1 MNFTDIKIQRYGVW
15 RDLHLPVHSR
25 GLSVIH
31 GPNEAGKSTIMRFVR
46 GIFHGFPEHSRAH
59 GSLAQRAGW
68 GGTLELRDG
77 DETLEVW
84 RRIDEQGKRQ
94 FHCHTEQ
101 HSLSEAEFAHRLG
114 RVDANLF
121 RSVYTLGLKELR
133 ELSALQT
140 DQVSEYIY
148 GTSLGLVGQ
157 RLMNAEAGTRQR
169 SRELLNTEK
178 RTGRLFDLSGEYN
191 SLGDALARSERVMKQ
206 YRETLED
213 CDRWEHS
220 RDDIEV
226 RMDNLE
232 RERRNL
238 RYMHRVWTP
247 WKRQQELQRELREYD
262 DLLDFPGDGLRQ
274 LELMERKLELL
285 RQKRTAQR
293 NELRQLQQRLRNN
306 RKHYELRDH
315 ASGIRALIDL
325 RGLVETA
332 ERHLAAVSAD
342 ATMLKAELDE
352 KLEALGQGWTVQKL
366 ESVDTSPQAH
376 LQLATA
382 AKNYQSALSRRARH
396 RKRYQKLSDTNHN
409 RQTELQDELKR
420 RNVTSLE
427 EALEQAQQRLNDLE
441 QLAQLRIQESEYA
454 QRIRSA
460 TTMLQKYREGA
471 ELPWWASTMLTF
483 FAIAGGFLIIAGLF
497 KGVRTSWLIGLI
509 YLLTGIAG
517 GALSWALRQHFET
530 DDYHVH
536 TKLEQEIRDCERKLS
551 TVRDDISRITGVPYN
566 VNHGQKK
573 SLKDRKA
580 SETALIQEATQKLF
594 ELEELARTENRIL
607 KTRKKLSVQRGKLT
621 TYQREVSMARQ
632 AWCDL
637 LKKLGLKE
645 TVRTSE
651 AFQNWQLAVT
661 ADQTLVKW
669 VASRDDVQRQNE
681 LLAMFREQTEQIA
694 SRMELEQPQ
703 GRSLSQ
709 MLAHWQQALDRYE
722 QIRDTYQ
729 QQRLQFRD
737 LKKQYE
743 LTRRDVEFAEHEMAE
758 LLERG
763 NAKSPEQ
770 FRRNAGKLQRGR
782 ELRALLTDINDQ
794 LTSLSREEPEL
805 AIVEEDL
812 SVFNSQQAQERID
825 LIGLELDDLERDRTE
840 CLEELGRARQ
850 RLSALESETAA
861 ADLQTRQQRLLDEAR
876 LAASEWLAVDAA
888 GRTFSRM
895 TATFEERFQPE
906 TLARASHYLTRLTC
920 GRYEQVRTPFGSREL
935 IVHERAGSTRAV
947 SELSDGT
954 REQLFLA
961 IRLAL
966 VDMLAEEQLELPM
979 VLDDICV
986 NFDQQR
992 TEAAASTIMEFAE
1005 RRQVLFF
1012 TCHQHL
1018 AQMFQERG
1026 VEPVWLP
1033 RHGESELQR
1042 LAG

>member
-1 MNFTDIKIQRYGVW
+1 MNITDIKIQRYGVW
-15 RDLHLPVHSR
+15 RDLNLPVHPR
-25 GLSVIH
+25 GLTVIH

-46 GIFHGFPEHSRAH
+46 GIFHGFPEQSRAH

-68 GGTLELRDG
+68 GGTLELKDG

-101 HSLSEAEFAHRLG
+101 HSLSESEFAARLG

-121 RSVYTLGLKELR
+121 RSIYSLGLKELR
-133 ELSALQT
+133 ELSSLQS

-157 RLMNAEAGTRQR
+157 RLMNAEAGTRKR
-169 SRELLNTEK
+169 SRELLNPEK

-191 SLGDALARSERVMKQ
+191 SLGDALARSERVMSQ
-206 YRETLED
+206 YRETLTD
-213 CDRWEHS
+213 ADRWEHS
-220 RDDIEV
+220 RNDIEV
-226 RMDNLE
+226 RIENLE

-238 RYMHRVWTP
+238 RYMHRVWNP
-247 WKRQQELQRELREYD
+247 WKRQQELQRELLEYD
-262 DLLDFPGDGLRQ
+262 ELLNFPSDGIRQ
-274 LELMERKLELL
+274 LELLDRKLELL
-285 RQKRTAQR
+285 RQKRTSQR
-293 NELRQLQQRLRNN
+293 NELRQLQKRLKDN

-352 KLEALGQGWTVQKL
+352 KLEGLGQGWTVQKL
-366 ESVDTSPQAH
+366 EEVDTSPQAH
-376 LQLATA
+376 LQLVTA
-382 AKNYQSALSRRARH
+382 AKNYQNALSRRARH

-420 RNVTSLE
+420 RGVTSLD
-427 EALEQAQQRLNDLE
+427 EALEQAQQRLKDLE

-460 TTMLQKYREGA
+460 QTMLQKYREGA
-471 ELPWWASTMLTF
+471 ELPWWASSMLTL
-483 FAIAGGFLIIAGLF
+483 FAIAGGFLVIAGLF
-497 KGVRTSWLIGLI
+497 KGVRTGWLIGLI
-509 YLLTGIAG
+509 YMLTGIAG

-536 TKLEQEIRDCERKLS
+536 TKLEQEIRDCERRLN
-551 TVRDDISRITGVPYN
+551 TVRDDISRITGIPYN
-566 VNHGQKK
+566 THSGIA
-573 SLKDRKA
+573 SEKDRKA
-580 SETALIQEATQKLF
+580 SQTELIQKATQQLF

-621 TYQREVSMARQ
+621 TYQREVSMGRQ
-632 AWCDL
+632 GWCDL

-651 AFQNWQLAVT
+651 AFQNWQQAVT

-669 VASRDDVQRQNE
+669 TAAREDVQRQNE

-694 SRMELEQPQ
+694 RRMDLEPSQ

-709 MLAHWQQALDRYE
+709 MLAQWQQALDRYE

-729 QQRLQFRD
+729 KQRGQYRD

-743 LTRRDVEFAEHEMAE
+743 LTRKDLEFAEHELVE

-763 NAKSPEQ
+763 HAKTPEQ

-782 ELRALLTDINDQ
+782 ELRALLADINDQ

-812 SVFNSQQAQERID
+812 KTFNGQQAQERID
-825 LIGLELDDLERDRTE
+825 LIGMELEDLERDREE
-840 CLEELGRARQ
+840 CSEELGRARQ
-850 RLSALESETAA
+850 RLTALESETAA
-861 ADLQTRQQRLLDEAR
+861 ADLQTRRERLLDQAR
-876 LAASEWLAVDAA
+876 MTASDWLATEAA
-888 GRTFSRM
+888 GRTFSDM

-906 TLARASHYLTRLTC
+906 TLARASHYLNELTL

-935 IVHERAGSTRAV
+935 IVHERSGATRQV

-966 VDMLAEEQLELPM
+966 VDMLAEEQTVLPM

-992 TEAAASTIMEFAE
+992 TEAAVSTILDFAE

-1012 TCHQHL
+1012 TCHEHL
-1018 AQMFQERG
+1018 AQMFQHRG
-1026 VEPVWLP
+1026 IEPVWLP
-1033 RHGESELQR
+1033 KHAEGELQR